1 MLLLLWEGVVIG
13 RVDRSTATMRRGSRR
28 GDYLLGHDLG
38 ARRRHTRGRD
48 PLRLRSQKNS
58 RPHVSE
64 RGGRYERMGPGQQS
78 HTIRRAVE
86 IVATQLRCGERDALE
101 ALERVATAADEIL
114 ENVALHVLE
123 GTVRFDQ

>member
-1 MLLLLWEGVVIG
+1 
-13 RVDRSTATMRRGSRR
+13 
-28 GDYLLGHDLG
+28 
-38 ARRRHTRGRD
+38 
-48 PLRLRSQKNS
+48 
-58 RPHVSE
+58 
-64 RGGRYERMGPGQQS
+64 MGPGQQS